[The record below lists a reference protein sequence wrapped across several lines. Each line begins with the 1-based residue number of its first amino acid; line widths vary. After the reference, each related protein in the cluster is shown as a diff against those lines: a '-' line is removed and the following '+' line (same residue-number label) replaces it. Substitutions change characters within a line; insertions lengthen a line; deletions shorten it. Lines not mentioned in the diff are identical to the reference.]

1 MPDPALT
8 DLMSE
13 LARLLSDRSST
24 PRKRAMAIAHQ
35 KIRAAAAEHQCNED
49 WCDRVM
55 LMFLSRRH
63 RSLAA

>member
-24 PRKRAMAIAHQ
+24 PRKHAMAIAHR
-35 KIRAAAAEHQCNED
+35 KLRAVADARRYDED
-49 WCDRVM
+49 WCDRVL

-63 RSLAA
+63 GLVGA

>member
-8 DLMSE
+8 DLMGE

-24 PRKRAMAIAHQ
+24 PRKRAMAIAHR
-35 KIRAAAAEHQCNED
+35 KLRAVADAHQYDED

-63 RSLAA
+63 RLVAA

>member
-8 DLMSE
+8 ELMSE

-24 PRKRAMAIAHQ
+24 PRTRAMAIAHR
-35 KIRAAAAEHQCNED
+35 KIRAVAEAHEYDED

-55 LMFLSRRH
+55 LMFVGRRH
-63 RSLAA
+63 QLITA

>member
-8 DLMSE
+8 ELMSE

-24 PRKRAMAIAHQ
+24 PRKRAMATAHRKLRAIAGAHQ
-35 KIRAAAAEHQCNED
+35 CDEE
-49 WCDRVM
+49 WCDRVL

-63 RSLAA
+63 QIIAA